1 MLARASTNAT
11 NHSLPIDSTVK
22 DGLSLFCILSPIAS
36 ILSLDC
42 HLKSRTH
49 FFKLEWYLKGS
60 AALFFFRSDKNNLV
74 FDPSLQ
80 WNFYVRGS
88 GHIFY
93 RKKGRLLEPLS
104 VQWKERKSGNFQRMM
119 AFISL
124 AIAITFS
131 FEESFFMTAS
141 VAIPSKR
148 VRSEEGEK
156 TTTVLSESFVPNNV
170 DFTFIGTKPPD
181 DQPKKFLSHVV
192 SGLLVC
198 AKKEG
203 IRKVCWW
210 ETDGGGKV

>member
-1 MLARASTNAT
+1 MLARASTNAN

-156 TTTVLSESFVPNNV
+156 IVRYYYR
-170 DFTFIGTKPPD
+170 
-181 DQPKKFLSHVV
+181 VV
-192 SGLLVC
+192 WVIRAQQCRLYFYRHKASWWSTQKILEPCSQSAAGVC
-198 AKKEG
+198 
-203 IRKVCWW
+203 
-210 ETDGGGKV
+210 